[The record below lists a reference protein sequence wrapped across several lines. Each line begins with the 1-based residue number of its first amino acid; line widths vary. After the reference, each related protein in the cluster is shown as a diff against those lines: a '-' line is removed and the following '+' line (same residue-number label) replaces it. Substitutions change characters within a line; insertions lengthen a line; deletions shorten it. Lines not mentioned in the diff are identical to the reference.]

1 MSKKWVAKRITVN
14 LALEEKKRL
23 ENYCAMTGRP
33 ATDVVRELVRC
44 LEVESEVSV
53 KVNSNQEKNT
63 NVAA

>member
-1 MSKKWVAKRITVN
+1 RITVN

-33 ATDVVRELVRC
+33 ATDVVRELLRS

-53 KVNSNQEKNT
+53 KVNSNQGKNT

>member
-14 LALEEKKRL
+14 LALEEKRKL
-23 ENYCAMTGRP
+23 DNYCATTGRP

-63 NVAA
+63 TVAA

>member
-44 LEVESEVSV
+44 LEVESEVPV